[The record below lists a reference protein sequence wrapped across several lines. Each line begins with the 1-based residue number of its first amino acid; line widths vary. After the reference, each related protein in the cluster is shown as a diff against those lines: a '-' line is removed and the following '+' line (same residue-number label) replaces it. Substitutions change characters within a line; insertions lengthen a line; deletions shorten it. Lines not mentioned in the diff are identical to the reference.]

1 MEVSGITIIREYAK
15 YRINTK
21 RYQLFKNEYP
31 KWLIE
36 KYAEAAWKITAA
48 FIKEHRQELK
58 DSDTDVMQ
66 LRDQLSIKFRHL
78 YFRMLKLRD
87 IANKVLESSLKQL
100 KF

>member
-1 MEVSGITIIREYAK
+1 MEVSGITIIREFAK
-15 YRINTK
+15 YRINTT

-58 DSDTDVMQ
+58 DRDTDVIQ
-66 LRDQLSIKFRHL
+66 LRDQLSIKFKRL
-78 YFRMLKLRD
+78 YIRVQQLSD
-87 IANKVLESSLKQL
+87 ITNKVLESSLKQI

>member
-15 YRINTK
+15 YRINTT

-36 KYAEAAWKITAA
+36 KYAEAAWKITAD
-48 FIKEHRQELK
+48 FIKTHKQELK
-58 DSDTDVMQ
+58 DSETDVIQ